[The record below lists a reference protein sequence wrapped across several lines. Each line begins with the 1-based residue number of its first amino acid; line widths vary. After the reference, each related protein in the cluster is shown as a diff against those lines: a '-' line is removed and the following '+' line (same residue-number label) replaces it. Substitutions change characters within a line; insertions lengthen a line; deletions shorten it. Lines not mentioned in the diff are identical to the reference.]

1 MIFTC
6 LDPGEGEGGSG
17 GRVGRVCREGR
28 EGPWLCLLAL
38 GHRRAIL
45 LGTLGLDSLASGC
58 PMPARYDDQIH
69 WLVIYKRIRR
79 PPATT

>member
-1 MIFTC
+1 M
-6 LDPGEGEGGSG
+6 
-17 GRVGRVCREGR
+17 VCREGR

-58 PMPARYDDQIH
+58 PMPARYDDQIR
-69 WLVIYKRIRR
+69 WLVIYERIRR